1 MRLYVCHVFQ
11 FSVKCKMAAFSVF
24 VTPPTITFEKHGAL
38 RSPHSYRGID
48 ALFDALVSGLVNKEE
63 HATNAA
69 QSRSNLQWAKS
80 KLSFRHGA
88 ERRVVQRRG
97 HWPGECL
104 FPIVPRAR
112 LGGKTYADVN
122 LGNLRL
128 SQEGRG
134 GGLLRIGA
142 VATADDGRSGGR
154 KGMERKGSEEGNV
167 LPLFSERALA
177 ALYHAPT
184 LLSTLVLSR
193 YEARLRTIMSTSV
206 DKRRGGDESE
216 SGGDRVHSLPAIVVD
231 QDW

>member
-1 MRLYVCHVFQ
+1 M
-11 FSVKCKMAAFSVF
+11 
-24 VTPPTITFEKHGAL
+24 
-38 RSPHSYRGID
+38 
-48 ALFDALVSGLVNKEE
+48 
-63 HATNAA
+63 
-69 QSRSNLQWAKS
+69 
-80 KLSFRHGA
+80 
-88 ERRVVQRRG
+88 VQRRG

-128 SQEGRG
+128 SQEGWGG
-134 GGLLRIGA
+134 GGLLRIGEA
-142 VATADDGRSGGR
+142 IPGDGRSGRRSGEG
-154 KGMERKGSEEGNV
+154 KGMERKGREEGDV

-193 YEARLRTIMSTSV
+193 YEARLRTIMATGV
-206 DKRRGGDESE
+206 VVATTHEQTNKRRGRSGGGSGSGGGEDE
-216 SGGDRVHSLPAIVVD
+216 SGGDRVHSLPAMVVD